1 MNSEIWHGPGRTVTY
16 GVGGDR
22 RRRWSIQISAVP
34 FVLIQISEGKL
45 RTLPYR
51 HGLGPRNIRGS
62 FGLAMRH
69 GEVIVS
75 CEKDEQ

>member
-34 FVLIQISEGKL
+34 FVLIQISEAAVSTRARAAEHQGFVRFSYETWRSYSEL
-45 RTLPYR
+45 RKR
-51 HGLGPRNIRGS
+51 
-62 FGLAMRH
+62 
-69 GEVIVS
+69 
-75 CEKDEQ
+75 